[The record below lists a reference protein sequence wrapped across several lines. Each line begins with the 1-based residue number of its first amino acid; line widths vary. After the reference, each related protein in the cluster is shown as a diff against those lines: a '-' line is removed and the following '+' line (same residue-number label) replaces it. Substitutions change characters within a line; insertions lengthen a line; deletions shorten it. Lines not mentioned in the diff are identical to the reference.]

1 MSEPASVGS
10 SFQQGDADSCLSP
23 DRGDKE
29 ILRRLQAAEALV
41 EAIEAMEPFE
51 MEQVETDSSLPKAVR
66 TSIMSVNFRGDP
78 SLVHDTHGNPNNV
91 Q

>member
-1 MSEPASVGS
+1 MEQVET
-10 SFQQGDADSCLSP
+10 DSCLSP

-66 TSIMSVNFRGDP
+66 TSIMSVTFCRDP
-78 SLVHDTHGNPNNV
+78 FLVLDAHGNHNSV